1 MMHPDR
7 KEKRTI
13 KFVLNRDGLYF
24 YQHAVTIKYNDPIS
38 TYNNVGT
45 TDNEKRGVQQK

>member
-13 KFVLNRDGLYF
+13 KYVLYRDELYF
-24 YQHAVTIKYNDPIS
+24 YQHAVPIKNNDPIS

-45 TDNEKRGVQQK
+45 TDNEKRGVQKK